1 MSDGNRRI
9 MIVED
14 ETIVALD
21 LETRLRTFQFDVV
34 SSVTT
39 GEEAVREAEE
49 KRPDL
54 ILMDINLDGR
64 IDGVAAAGTI
74 RRRLG
79 IPIIF
84 LTAWGDQATLDRAKE
99 TEPYGYIIKPF
110 EDRELYS
117 QIEIAI
123 HNHRSESDLRERE
136 ERFSLANQ
144 GSDDGLWDW
153 NTEKNT
159 IYFSSRAAALL
170 GYTSEDLVGA
180 PRDWLGRIHPG
191 DRRRVRNEI
200 RNHVKGR
207 GRHFYSEHRTLHKDG
222 TYRWILAKGL
232 AFRNEGGKVVRMAG
246 SLTDVTDRK
255 LFDPLTGLPNRALFM
270 DRLERSLRKFQR
282 ESEYAFA
289 VLALK
294 AENIGQLSDNL
305 GFSFRDELLGRFV
318 ERLHRELK
326 AEDTVVSLG
335 EESFAILV
343 EEIDDVTAAMHVA
356 ESIQQRLKEPF
367 HLNGEEV
374 HAKTFIGITYSSSSY
389 RNPEDLLRDAQT
401 AMHRAR
407 EHSNSCEI
415 FDLGM
420 RTKVLSRIRLE
431 TQLRQA
437 LDREQLIV
445 HYQPI
450 VSLKTAQLTG
460 FEALVR
466 WKHPDGRLLPP
477 NEFIPLAVE
486 AGLMVPLE
494 RWVLDTAC
502 RELQRWHED
511 LLDGAPDLSVNFSS
525 EQYQQVDLM
534 EMLADT
540 LQRTGFPAERLK
552 LEITESAFLED
563 SEKLTRLLEEIREL
577 GVQLHM
583 DDFGT
588 GYSSLSYLCRLP
600 VTNLKIDKSFI
611 SGLEL
616 NHETRQIVRA
626 IASLGQSLRLEITAE
641 GIETAYQLREVLGL
655 ECDYGQGFLFSRPL
669 DPVAAEL
676 LIRHPEELQKILQSG
691 KSQRRNALSGKK
703 TVSHSDNVRK
713 FPRRLRASER
723 RASGKIR

>member
-1 MSDGNRRI
+1 MSDVDRRI

-21 LETRLRTFQFDVV
+21 LETRLKTFHFDVV

-54 ILMDINLDGR
+54 ILMDINLDGQ
-64 IDGVAAAGTI
+64 IDGVEAAGTI
-74 RRRLG
+74 RRRFG

-84 LTAWGDQATLDRAKE
+84 LTAWGDQTTLDRAKE

-170 GYTSEDLVGA
+170 GYTSEELVGA
-180 PRDWLGRIHPG
+180 PQDWLKRIHPG
-191 DRRRVRNEI
+191 DRARVRNEI
-200 RNHVKGR
+200 RNHIKGDQQ
-207 GRHFYSEHRTLHKDG
+207 HFYSEHRTLHKDG
-222 TYRWILAKGL
+222 SYRWILAKGL
-232 AFRNEGGKVVRMAG
+232 AFRNEDGKVVRMAG

-270 DRLERSLRKFQR
+270 DRLERALRKFQR
-282 ESEYAFA
+282 EPTYAFA

-294 AENIGQLSDNL
+294 AENFGRLSDNL
-305 GFSFRDELLGRFV
+305 GCAFRDELLGRFV
-318 ERLHRELK
+318 DRLQRELK
-326 AEDTVVSLG
+326 SEDTVVSLG

-343 EEIDDVTAAMHVA
+343 EEIEGVTAAMQVA
-356 ESIQQRLKEPF
+356 KSIQQRLKKPF
-367 HLNGEEV
+367 HLKREEV
-374 HAKTFIGITYSSSSY
+374 YAKSFIGITYSTSSY
-389 RNPEDLLRDAQT
+389 RHPEDLLRDAQT

-407 EHSNSCEI
+407 EHANSCEI

-437 LDREQLIV
+437 LDREQLII

-450 VSLKTAQLTG
+450 VSLKDAALTG

-466 WKHPDGRLLPP
+466 WKHPDGRLLAPK
-477 NEFIPLAVE
+477 EFIPLAEE

-502 RELQRWHED
+502 RELQRWQKKSNRPPP
-511 LLDGAPDLSVNFSS
+511 ALSVNFSS
-525 EQYQQVDLM
+525 EQYQQVDLI

-540 LQRTGFPAERLK
+540 LQRTGFPPERLK
-552 LEITESAFLED
+552 LEITESAFLKD
-563 SEKLTRLLEEIREL
+563 SEKLTRLLQSIREL
-577 GVQLHM
+577 GIQLHM

-616 NHETRQIVRA
+616 NQETRQIVRA

-641 GIETAYQLREVLGL
+641 GIETATQLREVVGL

-669 DPVAAEL
+669 EPAAAEL
-676 LIRHPEELQKILQSG
+676 LIRQPEDLKRILEAGRLSAG
-691 KSQRRNALSGKK
+691 TPFSEAAAASQRHN
-703 TVSHSDNVRK
+703 NVRK
-713 FPRRLRASER
+713 FPRRVGVL
-723 RASGKIR
+723 KK

>member
-1 MSDGNRRI
+1 MSGVDRRI

-21 LETRLRTFQFDVV
+21 LETRLKTFHFDVV

-54 ILMDINLDGR
+54 ILMDINLDGQ
-64 IDGVAAAGTI
+64 IDGVEAAGTI
-74 RRRLG
+74 RRRFG

-84 LTAWGDQATLDRAKE
+84 LTAWGDQTTLDRAKE

-123 HNHRSESDLRERE
+123 HNHRSESDLRRRE

-170 GYTSEDLVGA
+170 GYTSEELVGA
-180 PRDWLGRIHPG
+180 PRDWLERIHPG
-191 DRRRVRNEI
+191 DRARVRNEI
-200 RNHVKGR
+200 RNHITGDQQ
-207 GRHFYSEHRTLHKDG
+207 HFYSEHRTLHKDG

-232 AFRNEGGKVVRMAG
+232 AFRNEDGKVGRMAG

-282 ESEYAFA
+282 EPAYAFA

-294 AENIGQLSDNL
+294 AQNFGRLSDNL
-305 GFSFRDELLGRFV
+305 GCAFRDELLGRFV
-318 ERLHRELK
+318 NRLQRELK
-326 AEDTVVSLG
+326 SEDTVVSLG

-343 EEIDDVTAAMHVA
+343 EEIDNVAAALQVA
-356 ESIQQRLKEPF
+356 ESIQQRLKKPF
-367 HLNGEEV
+367 HLKGEEV
-374 HAKTFIGITYSSSSY
+374 YAKSFIGITYSTSGY
-389 RNPEDLLRDAQT
+389 RHPEDLLRDAQT

-450 VSLKTAQLTG
+450 VSLKDAALTG

-466 WKHPDGRLLPP
+466 WQHPDGRLLAPK
-477 NEFIPLAVE
+477 EFIPLAEE

-502 RELQRWHED
+502 RELQRWQKKSN
-511 LLDGAPDLSVNFSS
+511 GKAPALSVNFSS
-525 EQYQQVDLM
+525 EQYQQVDLI
-534 EMLADT
+534 EMLEDT
-540 LQRTGFPAERLK
+540 LQRTGFPPERLK
-552 LEITESAFLED
+552 LEITESAFLKD
-563 SEKLTRLLEEIREL
+563 SEKLTRLLLSIREL
-577 GVQLHM
+577 GIQLHM

-616 NHETRQIVRA
+616 NQETRQIVRA

-641 GIETAYQLREVLGL
+641 GIETATQLREVVGL

-669 DPVAAEL
+669 EPAAAEL
-676 LIRHPEELQKILQSG
+676 LIRHPEELKRILEAGRLSTG
-691 KSQRRNALSGKK
+691 MPFPEAAAASQRRS
-703 TVSHSDNVRK
+703 NVRK
-713 FPRRLRASER
+713 FPRRVGVPR
-723 RASGKIR
+723 K